1 MTHTK
6 NYGKFLLLLAFSMV
20 VTLAGEM
27 HAQAQAKSS
36 PARERA
42 KTTELTI
49 FAGASVSRKENTNPF
64 SLQVKTSVPFGGRIA
79 YNFDNHNAVEF
90 TVANPLSFYGNYVYN
105 FSTSRARV
113 VPYLTAGV
121 GGSRHGLELGGDTPG
136 TTNVNVNGQ
145 GPDRSQ
151 AAFTANFGGGVK
163 YSLTDRIGV
172 RFDARDI
179 VGRYKAT
186 FTSVPG
192 APGGIVNGRRTLNDV
207 QITAG
212 IVFSFGKR

>member
-1 MTHTK
+1 MTHLNIYRK
-6 NYGKFLLLLAFSMV
+6 SLLLLALSMF
-20 VTLAGEM
+20 VTLDGV
-27 HAQAQAKSS
+27 QAQTKS
-36 PARERA
+36 PPGRERA
-42 KTTELTI
+42 KTVELTV
-49 FAGASVSRKENTNPF
+49 FAGASVGRKEDSNPF
-64 SLQVKTSVPFGGRIA
+64 SLEVKTSVPFGGRIA
-79 YNFDNHNAVEF
+79 YNLDNHNAVEF

-121 GGSRHGLELGGDTPG
+121 GGSRYGLELGGDTPG
-136 TTNVNVNGQ
+136 TPNVNATTQ
-145 GPDRSQ
+145 GPDRNQ
-151 AAFTANFGGGVK
+151 TAFAANFGGGVK
-163 YSLTDRIGV
+163 YFLTNRIGV
-172 RFDARDI
+172 RFDARDF

-212 IVFSFGKR
+212 IVFSFGRQ

>member
-1 MTHTK
+1 MTHAK
-6 NYGKFLLLLAFSMV
+6 NYRKFLLLLAFSMV
-20 VTLAGEM
+20 ATLACEM
-27 HAQAQAKSS
+27 HAQAQAKPTPVS
-36 PARERA
+36 ERA
-42 KTTELTI
+42 KTTELTL
-49 FAGASVSRKENTNPF
+49 FAGASVSRKEDSNPF

-90 TVANPLSFYGNYVYN
+90 TVANPVSFYSNYVYN
-105 FSTSRARV
+105 FSTSRARL

-136 TTNVNVNGQ
+136 TANNVNAQ

-151 AAFTANFGGGVK
+151 TAFTANFGGGVK
-163 YSLTDRIGV
+163 CVLSDRIGV

-186 FTSVPG
+186 FINVPG

-212 IVFSFGKR
+212 IVFSFGGR